1 MNRKLRLTSVLA
13 ICFLLS
19 LTIQPSTA
27 NSIGDSND
35 FSNSSIT
42 RDYWPT
48 DGWVNST
55 PEEQGLDPIKLQEMV
70 DYVTD
75 EDYDIYSVVII
86 RNGYIALES
95 YFKSYINANSTH
107 LMYSVTKSFTSALI
121 GICVDQGYITNT
133 SQTLLSFFPEYNIT
147 NVDERRERIT
157 IEHLLTMRSGMA
169 WDETSAPYNTPAN
182 DIYHINTGDGV
193 EHSLNLDMEA
203 EPGEYWHYNTG
214 ASHLLAAIVQQVTG
228 MTTLDFAIE
237 NLFDPLGIDPVYWA
251 QDMAGWYKGGFDLRM
266 STRNSAKF
274 GYLFLNNGTWDGNQ
288 LISAE
293 WVNASTTTITQV
305 DDLQGYSKQWWTL
318 PAHGVYFAAGLYG
331 QYIFVAPEHDLVVAF
346 NSRVDQYY
354 PHIDLLTNYILPSLN
369 VDSEDLGFADVV
381 LISITIALVV
391 PVIIAGV
398 YWLRIS
404 KSR

>member
-1 MNRKLRLTSVLA
+1 MNQKFRVISVLA
-13 ICFLLS
+13 ICFFLS
-19 LTIQPSTA
+19 LTIHPSNA
-27 NSIGDSND
+27 NAIGNLDDIRNVSL
-35 FSNSSIT
+35 T

-48 DGWVNST
+48 NGWLNST
-55 PEEQGLDPIKLQEMV
+55 PEEQGMDSVRLQEMA

-75 EDYDIYSVVII
+75 EGFDIYSVVII